1 MNLIVIGDS
10 SQGHEIAK
18 RALEMEV
25 THKKQ
30 LSIGIIE
37 SASSDA
43 QTDST
48 DFKKQLLDY
57 VPPMPLDFGI
67 ETIKVN
73 TKPDWIKDGN
83 VNIGKRK
90 AKKRR

>member
-18 RALEMEV
+18 RALEIEV
-25 THKKQ
+25 THKTE
-30 LSIGIIE
+30 LGFEYVE
-37 SASSDA
+37 S
-43 QTDST
+43 TC
-48 DFKKQLLDY
+48 LDTPFTENGCN
-57 VPPMPLDFGI
+57 VDVIRGLGNLDVFSKAI
-67 ETIKVN
+67 DIN